1 MPVHPLRV
9 IHELQQVVTADT
21 TIALDVGYY
30 YN

>member
-1 MPVHPLRV
+1 MPMHLLRV